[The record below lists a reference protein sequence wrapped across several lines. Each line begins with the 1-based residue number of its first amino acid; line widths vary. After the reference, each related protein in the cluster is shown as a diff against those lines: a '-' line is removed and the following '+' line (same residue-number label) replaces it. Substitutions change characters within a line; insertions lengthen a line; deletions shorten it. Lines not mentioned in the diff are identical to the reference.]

1 MKIPVVIVS
10 RVRLF
15 RDALAYHLTAA
26 DGRIEIVAAIE
37 DVSGI
42 QDVGARK
49 QPCIVV
55 VDATGGTSESVAAAL
70 ASSVVRPEVVLV
82 GVDPLPTAATGGASA
97 WPRALSTRASV
108 VDLLGTIREVVDGWG
123 DEEQVDGPGG
133 ERSPRDPASPEASAA
148 VAALT
153 AREREVAL
161 LLQGGLSNKEIA
173 GRLEIRPATVK
184 NHVHKILVKLG
195 VRRRGEAVAVMQV
208 LRREGDARED
218 RSS

>member
-1 MKIPVVIVS
+1 MNIPVVIVS

-15 RDALAYHLTAA
+15 RDALAHHLTAA
-26 DGRIEIVAAIE
+26 DSRIEIVAAIE

-42 QDVGARK
+42 PDMGARK
-49 QPCIVV
+49 TPCIVV
-55 VDATGGTSESVAAAL
+55 VDATGGTSESVAPAL
-70 ASSVVRPEVVLV
+70 ASSVDRPKVVLV
-82 GVDPLPTAATGGASA
+82 GVDPRPTAAIRGRSA
-97 WPRALSTRASV
+97 WPRALSARASV

-123 DEEQVDGPGG
+123 DNELADGAGG
-133 ERSPRDPASPEASAA
+133 EPAPRDPASTEASAA

-161 LLQGGLSNKEIA
+161 LLQRGLSNKEIA

-195 VRRRGEAVAVMQV
+195 VRRRGEAVAVMQAF
-208 LRREGDARED
+208 RREGDARDD